1 MCPSQGDSFDIDRES
16 SDSPREQTPDSD
28 SGYMASCVTVVSTT
42 SSSSRTFQSR
52 LHNTNQPSDHLG
64 LNQNH
69 NKDENKVVVNS
80 QTNTA
85 GSRPNFLAEMQSAQ
99 QRRRLSKDSN
109 GDTAPR
115 VAPSNTTNSTTI
127 TQCKDV
133 PKNAVPVVP
142 KSNGAAPANGRGNA
156 NSLAEQ
162 LKTRLE
168 ERRRTSDEK
177 EVHDLAADVQKAV
190 NVANENSKSFAVFL
204 KYLSFLSISRF

>member
-109 GDTAPR
+109 GDSAAR
-115 VAPSNTTNSTTI
+115 IAPSNTTNSTTTT
-127 TQCKDV
+127 TQCKNV
-133 PKNAVPVVP
+133 PKHAVPVVP
-142 KSNGAAPANGRGNA
+142 KFNGAAQANGRGNA

-190 NVANENSKSFAVFL
+190 NVANENSKCLTVFSTI
-204 KYLSFLSISRF
+204 Y